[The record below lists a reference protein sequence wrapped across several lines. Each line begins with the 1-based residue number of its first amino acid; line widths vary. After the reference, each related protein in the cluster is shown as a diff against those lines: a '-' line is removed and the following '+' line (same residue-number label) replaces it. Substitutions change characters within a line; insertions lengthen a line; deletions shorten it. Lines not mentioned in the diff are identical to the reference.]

1 MTNADLHSLIAIAME
16 GAQAHPAQVM
26 IGLPFEEYEESWYW
40 IQDGKFAAL
49 LNHAQGSAVGHGSSI
64 SLSEELSKALDMATA
79 AELISDAIVEKLAR
93 LMMVPVADIDPEK
106 PLSTYGVDSLVAVE
120 VRNWLAKEVLVD
132 VSVFE
137 IMANIPIRQ
146 LAVNLAN
153 KSKLLKKEEV
163 A

>member
-1 MTNADLHSLIAIAME
+1 MNNADLHGLMATAM
-16 GAQAHPAQVM
+16 QSTKDHPSQVM
-26 IGLPFEEYEESWYW
+26 IGLPSGEFEESWYW
-40 IQDGKFAAL
+40 IKDGKFASP
-49 LNHAQGSAVGHGSSI
+49 LNNGSTI
-64 SLSEELSKALDMATA
+64 SLSEELLTAVDMTA
-79 AELISDAIVEKLAR
+79 ATELISEAIVEKLAI

-137 IMANIPIRQ
+137 IMANIPIKQ

-153 KSKLLKKEEV
+153 KSKLLKKEE
-163 A
+163 AE